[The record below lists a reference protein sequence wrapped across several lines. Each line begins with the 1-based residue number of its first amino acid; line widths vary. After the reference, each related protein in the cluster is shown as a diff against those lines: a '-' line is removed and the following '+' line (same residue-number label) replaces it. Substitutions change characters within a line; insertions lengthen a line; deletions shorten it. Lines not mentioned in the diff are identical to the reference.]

1 MSKNETRDFV
11 FMIWKILK
19 NFNSLKKGLDGVR
32 GGEVCD
38 NTHSFFFYI
47 GAKVEGVLNKMI
59 PNDCTVL

>member
-32 GGEVCD
+32 GGECVIIRIA
-38 NTHSFFFYI
+38 FFLHRSK
-47 GAKVEGVLNKMI
+47 G
-59 PNDCTVL
+59 